1 MTGSQKN
8 FFNEGFAPIITIIG
22 ATVILLV
29 GVVVGNF
36 IVVPGLKKVPES
48 PSPTPTVEEST
59 PVPSATIS
67 ITSTQD
73 SKGKISG
80 YLIYPSDHIPPQMGV
95 CAEDISNPTIKTCVK
110 QIVDPKFP
118 VTGVGY
124 EMSLDPGQYY
134 VYSFLGDWKAYYNE
148 FVTCG
153 LKAECPSHN
162 KIPVTVTSG
171 SSNDQI
177 LPHDW
182 YDTSPTASA
191 SPSVSFS
198 PSVTNIPTLV
208 KINPDVLKLI
218 PTATPTPTL
227 KLIPTIKKINFGF

>member
-22 ATVILLV
+22 ATAILFI
-29 GVVVGNF
+29 GIVVGNF
-36 IVVPGLKKVPES
+36 IVIPGLKKVPES
-48 PSPTPTVEEST
+48 SSPTPALEGSA
-59 PVPSATIS
+59 PAPSATES
-67 ITSTQD
+67 VTSTQD

-95 CAEDISNPTIKTCVK
+95 CAELVSNTTIKTCVK

-118 VTGVGY
+118 ITGVGY
-124 EMSLDPGQYY
+124 EMSLEPGQYY

-153 LKAECPSHN
+153 LKAECTSHN
-162 KIPVTVTSG
+162 KIPVTITSG

-182 YDTSPTASA
+182 YDTTPTVTSA
-191 SPSVSFS
+191 PQVTITPQISAVPS
-198 PSVTNIPTLV
+198 IV